1 MNDNKDF
8 MLPEELQELKKQIES
23 LAGTEA
29 VTVRSQKNTAEGSRG
44 ENRLFQE
51 LLEEE
56 RSIHENGSYIRITD
70 DFMEAWI
77 YLVPPRKSLE
87 DNTQDTYSPEEMTD
101 FMKREGIKNGI
112 LQDKLEELAG
122 KGTYDQEILIARGEP
137 AVHGKDG
144 YYEYKFNPEQYKT
157 PKLLENG
164 SVDYSSMS
172 TLQNVREGDVVAVYH
187 PAENGQDGL
196 DVLGNRI
203 LAKSGKDKTP
213 LRGQSVYTDGDPN
226 IYLAGKSGKIELKNG
241 RIDIQSVHEIRED
254 VTLITGK
261 IEFFGDVIIHG
272 NVEAGVI
279 IRAGRNIEV
288 TGTVEAAN
296 LYAGGDIVLTRGIQG
311 NQKAKVSARGNMFA
325 DFIEHTV
332 VVIGG
337 NVQANT
343 ILNSRVSAEGMVI
356 LTGRKGAIIGGYTH
370 GMLGIAATEIGNAAE
385 VRTIVHAGCER
396 DSYYKAQDA
405 RSKEIALK
413 KQLKEI
419 AEEMQDLL
427 RKRKINGGRLTKH
440 LEARLGNLEKKVLE
454 IREEMQQVADIIQEY
469 ELKNAKGQFAEI
481 LARGNIYRGT
491 VVSLTQ
497 MQIPVEHTT
506 CYMKYF
512 QQRGMIE
519 STVIPYT

>member
-8 MLPEELQELKKQIES
+8 MSPEELQELKQQIES
-23 LAGTEA
+23 LAGAEA
-29 VTVRSQKNTAEGSRG
+29 TAANSKQNAAAEACA
-44 ENRLFQE
+44 ENGQPLQ
-51 LLEEE
+51 EEE
-56 RSIHENGSYIRITD
+56 LNIHENGSYVRITPD
-70 DFMEAWI
+70 AMEAWI
-77 YLVPPRKSLE
+77 YLTPPRKAIGEDTQETYSLE
-87 DNTQDTYSPEEMTD
+87 EITD
-101 FMKREGIKNGI
+101 LIKKKGVSSGII
-112 LQDKLEELAG
+112 QDKLEELAG
-122 KGTYDQEILIARGEP
+122 QGIYDQEILIARGEP

-144 YYEYKFNPEQYKT
+144 DYEYKFNPEQYKT

-172 TLQNVREGDVVAVYH
+172 TLQNVREGEVVAIYH
-187 PAENGQDGL
+187 PAEAGQDGM
-196 DVLGNRI
+196 DVLGNQI
-203 LAKSGKDKTP
+203 FAKSGKDKQP

-226 IYLAGKSGKIELKNG
+226 IYLANKSGKVELKNG

-261 IEFFGDVIIHG
+261 VEFFGDVIIHG

-332 VVIGG
+332 VAIGG

-356 LTGRKGAIIGGYTH
+356 LTGRRGAIIGGYTH
-370 GMLGIAATEIGNAAE
+370 GMLGISATEIGNEAE
-385 VRTIVHAGCER
+385 VRTIIHAGCER
-396 DSYYKAQDA
+396 DAYYKAQDA
-405 RSKEIALK
+405 RARELTLK
-413 KQLKEI
+413 KQVKEI
-419 AEEMQDLL
+419 AEEMRDLL
-427 RKRKINGGRLTKH
+427 HKRKINGGRLILH
-440 LEARLGNLEKKVLE
+440 LETRLGNLEKDLLE
-454 IREEMQQVADIIQEY
+454 IKKEMQQTADIIQEY
-469 ELKNAKGQFAEI
+469 ELKNARGQFAEI
-481 LARGNIYRGT
+481 IVRGNIYRGT

-506 CYMKYF
+506 CYMKFF